1 MGTPPHPHHQNYKMI
16 YNSIDKDSNQPS
28 KLLVAALA
36 MESDVGSKKR
46 RQNVGGPHEDPQPP
60 RQTTSP
66 DGGNIMASIS
76 AVCATIKEKVSD
88 GCEYTVNTK
97 DAYLHESINNRYF
110 GYPALLL
117 AVLGAVYKFFFRGQE
132 DTNKTGDEKEEPL
145 NTGKRSQ
152 PNFPLIVMLAVV
164 LGVAAGFAMRE

>member
-46 RQNVGGPHEDPQPP
+46 PQNVGGPHEDPQPP

-132 DTNKTGDEKEEPL
+132 DTNKTDENVTVKPKQTKI
-145 NTGKRSQ
+145 NIR
-152 PNFPLIVMLAVV
+152 FFMLIGMLAVG